1 MPQAARRKSKRKW
14 YMSKKGRSKKEEQ
27 KEGSPAWMNTY
38 GDMVTLLLTFFV
50 LLFAFSNLDK
60 AKFAAL
66 IESFSGAHPSVVMDP
81 IDPVNPVQGFKME
94 DYIPGVSI
102 SNGSDVVK
110 DPVVEAQQAGG
121 DTQDTSEYDYKV
133 EAYFSDLFERIQA
146 YIRENNLQ
154 ESLVAERDG
163 EYIYLTVI
171 EGTLFESGQAD
182 LIGSA
187 QGILKDIGDMLCISL
202 DGILSITVEGHT
214 DNVPISTAQYVDN
227 WDLSTKRATNVVRY
241 LNRECELPMP
251 MFTAV
256 GKGEW
261 EPAQSNDTEEGR
273 RQNRRVKFVIA
284 SKNLY
289 SKERLNA
296 NE

>member
-1 MPQAARRKSKRKW
+1 
-14 YMSKKGRSKKEEQ
+14 
-27 KEGSPAWMNTY
+27 MNTY

-50 LLFAFSNLDK
+50 LLFAFSNVDK
-60 AKFAAL
+60 QKFATL
-66 IESFSGAHPSVVMDP
+66 IESFSGSPPAVVMDP
-81 IDPVNPVQGFKME
+81 IDPVNPVQGLKME
-94 DYIPGVSI
+94 DYIPGVSV
-102 SNGSDVVK
+102 SSESDAAD
-110 DPVVEAQQAGG
+110 DPLLEVRQAGG
-121 DTQDTSEYDYKV
+121 DTREAAEFDYKV

-146 YIRENNLQ
+146 YIRENNL
-154 ESLVAERDG
+154 EDSLVAERDG

-171 EGTLFESGQAD
+171 EGTLFSSGQAD
-182 LIGSA
+182 LIGTA
-187 QGILKDIGDMLCISL
+187 QTILKDIGDMLHVAL
-202 DGILSITVEGHT
+202 DGILNITVEGHT

-241 LNRECELPMP
+241 LNRTCELPMP

-261 EPAQSNDTEEGR
+261 EPVQSNDTDEGR

-289 SKERLNA
+289 SKEG
-296 NE
+296 